1 MRVRVSLLLAVF
13 ATCNAAFRTT
23 PAVRHWTTASRS
35 PAIGCRIVQRS
46 AARATV
52 PHASGAVFGLPRD
65 TFVPFALLLL
75 AQFILFIG
83 VGAVIPTLPLFAK
96 ESFGL
101 SNAANGIVIGAPAI
115 ALLVLA
121 RPSGGF
127 ADEARKPAMMAGM
140 GLIALS
146 DLATALA
153 TELPVLVLARL
164 GLGAGRCVSECGER
178 GYLADLASRAPK
190 YRGELAAAQQAVC
203 ALGIAVGSPLGGYA
217 VEAYGPRAAFLCVV
231 AAALVTLGLYALLP
245 ETLDAAALPAR
256 APLARRSRASG
267 AIASPVG
274 GEAEGE
280 GSTELWA
287 TLAQRDEWRGLAA
300 CQVGLQVGF
309 AAKVTSVPLLAA
321 ALLPG
326 GALAAGSLLS
336 AAALTGLVGAP
347 LGGWLA
353 DRQGARSVAVGA
365 ATISALGLMAVP
377 LVLNK
382 ARVAGAL
389 EEGPPFD
396 AGLVFS
402 ALILLWSLG
411 VTALGPALT
420 AIGQELA
427 PKGSEATA
435 LALPRAVGDGAYI
448 LAPFLLGL
456 VGDALPGV
464 LGVECGVAGLVGLV
478 GALVLA
484 RGLTET

>member
-1 MRVRVSLLLAVF
+1 
-13 ATCNAAFRTT
+13 
-23 PAVRHWTTASRS
+23 
-35 PAIGCRIVQRS
+35 
-46 AARATV
+46 
-52 PHASGAVFGLPRD
+52 
-65 TFVPFALLLL
+65 
-75 AQFILFIG
+75 

-274 GEAEGE
+274 GEAD
-280 GSTELWA
+280 STELWA

>member
-1 MRVRVSLLLAVF
+1 MLRVHASLLLFWV
-13 ATCNAAFRTT
+13 ATCTAAFRPT
-23 PAVRHWTTASRS
+23 PAVRHRTTAFSS
-35 PAIGCRIVQRS
+35 PAIGVQRI

-52 PHASGAVFGLPRD
+52 PQAREETSGAVFGLPRD
-65 TFVPFALLLL
+65 TLAIPFALLLL

-256 APLARRSRASG
+256 ASGASG
-267 AIASPVG
+267 AIESPVG

-280 GSTELWA
+280 DSTELWA
-287 TLAQRDEWRGLAA
+287 TLAKRDEWRGLAA

-347 LGGWLA
+347 IGGWLA
-353 DRQGARSVAVGA
+353 DRHGARSVAVGA

-377 LVLNK
+377 LALNK

-389 EEGPPFD
+389 EEGSQFD

-464 LGVECGVAGLVGLV
+464 LGVECGVAGLVGLM
-478 GALVLA
+478 GALALG

>member
-1 MRVRVSLLLAVF
+1 
-13 ATCNAAFRTT
+13 
-23 PAVRHWTTASRS
+23 
-35 PAIGCRIVQRS
+35 
-46 AARATV
+46 
-52 PHASGAVFGLPRD
+52 
-65 TFVPFALLLL
+65 
-75 AQFILFIG
+75 
-83 VGAVIPTLPLFAK
+83 
-96 ESFGL
+96 
-101 SNAANGIVIGAPAI
+101 
-115 ALLVLA
+115 
-121 RPSGGF
+121 
-127 ADEARKPAMMAGM
+127 
-140 GLIALS
+140 
-146 DLATALA
+146 
-153 TELPVLVLARL
+153 
-164 GLGAGRCVSECGER
+164 
-178 GYLADLASRAPK
+178 
-190 YRGELAAAQQAVC
+190 
-203 ALGIAVGSPLGGYA
+203 
-217 VEAYGPRAAFLCVV
+217 
-231 AAALVTLGLYALLP
+231 
-245 ETLDAAALPAR
+245 
-256 APLARRSRASG
+256 
-267 AIASPVG
+267 
-274 GEAEGE
+274 
-280 GSTELWA
+280 
-287 TLAQRDEWRGLAA
+287 
-300 CQVGLQVGF
+300 
-309 AAKVTSVPLLAA
+309 VTSVPLLAA

-484 RGLTET
+484 RGRTET

>member
-1 MRVRVSLLLAVF
+1 MNERTTRCLFLASARFCSLLLAVV

-23 PAVRHWTTASRS
+23 PTVRHWTTASSS
-35 PAIGCRIVQRS
+35 PAIGCRIVRPYRIVQRT
-46 AARATV
+46 AVRATV
-52 PHASGAVFGLPRD
+52 PHAREETSGAVFGLPRD

-178 GYLADLASRAPK
+178 GYVADLASRAPQ
-190 YRGELAAAQQAVC
+190 YRGEL
-203 ALGIAVGSPLGGYA
+203 
-217 VEAYGPRAAFLCVV
+217 
-231 AAALVTLGLYALLP
+231 
-245 ETLDAAALPAR
+245 
-256 APLARRSRASG
+256 
-267 AIASPVG
+267 
-274 GEAEGE
+274 
-280 GSTELWA
+280 
-287 TLAQRDEWRGLAA
+287 
-300 CQVGLQVGF
+300 
-309 AAKVTSVPLLAA
+309 
-321 ALLPG
+321 
-326 GALAAGSLLS
+326 

-347 LGGWLA
+347 IGGWLA
-353 DRQGARSVAVGA
+353 DRHGARSVAVGA

-377 LVLNK
+377 LALNK

-389 EEGPPFD
+389 EEGSQFD

-464 LGVECGVAGLVGLV
+464 LGVECGVAGLVGLM
-478 GALVLA
+478 GALALG

>member
-1 MRVRVSLLLAVF
+1 M
-13 ATCNAAFRTT
+13 
-23 PAVRHWTTASRS
+23 
-35 PAIGCRIVQRS
+35 
-46 AARATV
+46 
-52 PHASGAVFGLPRD
+52 
-65 TFVPFALLLL
+65 
-75 AQFILFIG
+75 
-83 VGAVIPTLPLFAK
+83 GAVIPTLPLFAK

-274 GEAEGE
+274 GEAD
-280 GSTELWA
+280 STELWA

-353 DRQGARSVAVGA
+353 DRQGARSIAVGA